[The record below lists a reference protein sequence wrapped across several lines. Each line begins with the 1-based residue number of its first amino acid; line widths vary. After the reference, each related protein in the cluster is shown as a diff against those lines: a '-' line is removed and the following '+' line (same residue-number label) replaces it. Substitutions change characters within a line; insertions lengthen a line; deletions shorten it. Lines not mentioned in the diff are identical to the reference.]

1 MTRFDDDIE
10 GDDLFGGDTGE
21 SGSGQEGDAQSLIN
35 ALVGITINL
44 WSIFKRKFAVFS
56 IFILIGAGITI
67 YKILTVD
74 STYNANIVFML
85 QDDVTKS
92 TTNIADPLSA
102 FMLSRETSQTIN
114 IDRIK
119 EISLS
124 QRVLANVLFSKCVI
138 RGKEDYLINH
148 YLKIYYNYE
157 DSYYKNY
164 RGLSGLNRNQYR
176 VLSRVVGSLIKS
188 HVLIS
193 QNKSGAY
200 ILTIK
205 TIDEELSKVL
215 CEIHYQNT
223 SNFYIDKTTEKAQ
236 GNYIFLRNRLDS
248 IRNMLY
254 ATEYQVANFEDR
266 AHNLLLYTA
275 RVPQSRQS
283 RNTEFY
289 QALYGETLKSFETSK
304 VTLNNITPIFQI
316 LNRPY
321 YPLNFE
327 RESRTITLIVG
338 IIITFVIMTLFLGL
352 LYLREHVWP
361 KYRELIER
369 AKADSQIVSKPAHSV
384 DKEQMEHE
392 LTQ

>member
-1 MTRFDDDIE
+1 MTNYSDDIE
-10 GDDLFGGDTGE
+10 KDLFTTEKAEE
-21 SGSGQEGDAQSLIN
+21 SKQEEGDSEKLLSSLVRISMD
-35 ALVGITINL
+35 L
-44 WSIFKRKFAVFS
+44 WVIFRKHLAVFS
-56 IFILIGAGITI
+56 VFIIIGAGITI
-67 YKILTVD
+67 YKIMTVK
-74 STYNANIVFML
+74 STYNANILFML
-85 QDDVTKS
+85 QDDVTNS
-92 TTNIADPLSA
+92 TSNFVDPLSA

-114 IDRIK
+114 IDRLK

-124 QRVLANVLFSKCVI
+124 QRVLVNVLFSKCVI

-148 YLKIYYNYE
+148 YLKLYYNYS
-157 DSYYKNY
+157 DSFFKNY
-164 RGLSGLNRNQYR
+164 RGLSGLNRNQFR
-176 VLSRVVGSLIKS
+176 VLSKVITSLKRDA
-188 HVLIS
+188 IS
-193 QNKSGAY
+193 IIQNKSGAY
-200 ILTIK
+200 ILVIK
-205 TIDEELSKVL
+205 TIDEELSKVM

-289 QALYGETLKSFETSK
+289 QVLYGETLKSFETSK

-321 YPLNFE
+321 YPLNYE

-338 IIITFVIMTLFLGL
+338 MFITFFITSLFLGL
-352 LYLREHVWP
+352 LYFREHIWP
-361 KYRELIER
+361 KYRAIIR
-369 AKADSQIVSKPAHSV
+369 QVRDSSEVAESDLASV
-384 DKEQMEHE
+384 KEESEPQY
-392 LTQ
+392 TR

>member
-1 MTRFDDDIE
+1 LTKFEDDIE
-10 GDDLFGGDTGE
+10 SEDLFAGTEAQGAHEDQDD
-21 SGSGQEGDAQSLIN
+21 GQKLFA
-35 ALVGITINL
+35 ALVRVSISL
-44 WSIFKRKFAVFS
+44 WEIFKKNIAVFS

-67 YKILTVD
+67 YKILTVG

-92 TTNIADPLSA
+92 TSNVADPLSA

-114 IDRIK
+114 IDRLK

-124 QRVLANVLFSKCVI
+124 QRVLVNVLFSKCVI

-148 YLKIYYNYE
+148 YLKIYYNYA

-164 RGLSGLNRNQYR
+164 RGLSGLNRNQFR
-176 VLSRVVGSLIKS
+176 ILSRVIGSFKKDQILIT
-188 HVLIS
+188 

-205 TIDEELSKVL
+205 TIDEELSKVM

-289 QALYGETLKSFETSK
+289 QVLYGETLKSFETSK

-338 IIITFVIMTLFLGL
+338 MIITFLIMSVFLGI
-352 LYLREHVWP
+352 LYIKQNVWP
-361 KYRELIER
+361 KYRDIIREARDRPHDKSSPNEHIIE
-369 AKADSQIVSKPAHSV
+369 
-384 DKEQMEHE
+384 KEIEHE
-392 LTQ
+392 LT